1 MDQIR
6 YNLYLDTFNG
16 EINYLLHVFL
26 FMNLSLVKLHVHI
39 IHARNDI
46 NNNSDES
53 NMFLK

>member
-16 EINYLLHVFL
+16 EINNLLHVFL